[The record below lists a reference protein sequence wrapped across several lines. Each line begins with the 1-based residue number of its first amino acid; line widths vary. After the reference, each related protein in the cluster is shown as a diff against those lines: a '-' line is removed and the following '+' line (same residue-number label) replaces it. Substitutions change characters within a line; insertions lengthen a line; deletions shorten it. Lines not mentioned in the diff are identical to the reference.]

1 MKDGLDSKSGISKF
15 LHAREYR
22 RAARDAYRYA
32 KVAFA
37 FDLLYRMSYYC
48 HRSMYQTEAEMVPF
62 SLSHRIHWCLL
73 MVGFTF
79 AFPVYSNL
87 TPRGLEDNSEDNS
100 DHVIRVARHLYSCYL
115 SCNDAFPSPYL
126 KDEWIAVVWS
136 DAYARIGGCA
146 NSSPLAE
153 EASPVSRQMLH
164 SFT

>member
-22 RAARDAYRYA
+22 RAARDAYRFA

-37 FDLLYRMSYYC
+37 FDLLYRMSYYR

-62 SLSHRIHWCLL
+62 SLSRTHWCLL

-87 TPRGLEDNSEDNS
+87 TLPMD
-100 DHVIRVARHLYSCYL
+100 
-115 SCNDAFPSPYL
+115 
-126 KDEWIAVVWS
+126 
-136 DAYARIGGCA
+136 
-146 NSSPLAE
+146 
-153 EASPVSRQMLH
+153 
-164 SFT
+164 

>member
-1 MKDGLDSKSGISKF
+1 MKVGLDSKSGISKF

-22 RAARDAYRYA
+22 RAARDAYRFA

-37 FDLLYRMSYYC
+37 FDLLYRMSYYR
-48 HRSMYQTEAEMVPF
+48 HRSMYQTEAEMMPF
-62 SLSHRIHWCLL
+62 SLNHLTHWCLL

-79 AFPVYSNL
+79 AFSRILQPDS
-87 TPRGLEDNSEDNS
+87 PCGLEDDS
-100 DHVIRVARHLYSCYL
+100 DHVIRVARHLYRCYL

-146 NSSPLAE
+146 SSSPLAE
-153 EASPVSRQMLH
+153 EASPVSCQMLH